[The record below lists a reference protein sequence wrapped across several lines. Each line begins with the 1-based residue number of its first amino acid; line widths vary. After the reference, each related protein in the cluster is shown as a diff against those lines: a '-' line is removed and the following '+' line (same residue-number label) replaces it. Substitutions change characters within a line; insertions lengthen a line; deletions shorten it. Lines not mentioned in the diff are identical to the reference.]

1 MSPSTPETSAVDG
14 ITAQVRA
21 ERAAEA
27 LMVNDH
33 ATQRLGITID
43 AIAPGFARMRMRV
56 VKDMLNGHASC
67 HGGYLFTLGD
77 SAFAFACNSFNQ
89 MAVAASAGIEYL
101 APAHI
106 DDELIAEASMQSQG
120 RLTGLYDVVITNQRN
135 ERVALFRGRSHRLGQ
150 TLFDEPQGASPA
162 PAQEQVS

>member
-1 MSPSTPETSAVDG
+1 MSPSTPETPADDG
-14 ITAQVRA
+14 ITEQERA

-33 ATQRLGITID
+33 ATQRLGITIE

-89 MAVAASAGIEYL
+89 MAVAASAGIEFL
-101 APAHI
+101 APAHL
-106 DDELIAEASMQSQG
+106 DDELVAEATMQSQG
-120 RLTGLYDVVITNQRN
+120 RRTGLYDIVITNQRN
-135 ERVALFRGRSHRLGQ
+135 ERVALFRGRSHRLGR
-150 TLFDEPQGASPA
+150 TLFDEPRSASSG
-162 PAQEQVS
+162 QEQVS